1 MDSRVKIEVVGK
13 NINNYINRLIRE
25 NISILSLNIMG
36 YDKAFIVIKYS
47 DYLKLINRRSIYKI
61 NIINRYGLLRLRNI
75 IKKGYIFIT
84 CFIIGIIIIIL
95 LSNVIFNVSVI
106 HSSSNIKDLV
116 YNELN
121 KYGLKKYSIK
131 KSYDEIESIEDKILN
146 DNKDRLE
153 WIEIE
158 VVGTKYVVR
167 VEERKIKVKED
178 DNSYTSVVMG
188 KNGILKKIF
197 AFSGEKKE
205 EVNTFQKKDKEIIS
219 GSIVKPNGEIVNVHA
234 SGVLYAEVW
243 YKVNVTYPYHYREE
257 VLTGKKQEVYYI
269 NFINKRIGLFDFKKF
284 NSYEK
289 EKNIITRNILLPISL
304 IKERQYEVNVI
315 DEIYTEEEVIEKG
328 IKLGEDKLLSSND
341 KIINIED
348 VSIINKE
355 VVGSSVRLELFVSVI
370 EDVTKIKLIEVD
382 T

>member
-25 NISILSLNIMG
+25 NISILSLNIIG
-36 YDKAFIVIKYS
+36 YDKAIIVIKYS
-47 DYLKLINRRSIYKI
+47 DYLKLIDRRSIYKI
-61 NIINRYGLLRLRNI
+61 NIINRYGLLRIRNVF
-75 IKKGYIFIT
+75 KKGYIFIT

-106 HSSSNIKDLV
+106 HSSSSIKDLV

-178 DNSYTSVVMG
+178 DKSYTSVVMG
-188 KNGILKKIF
+188 KSGILKKIF